1 METMDFKE
9 LLTRCQ
15 SGDHA
20 ALEELFLMYRPLIV
34 KKSYL
39 NKEFDQ
45 DLFQQNS
52 ETLLHFRPRSAP
64 ISANLLSSMA
74 R

>member
-1 METMDFKE
+1 MDFKE

-52 ETLLHFRPRSAP
+52 ETLLRCVKSYQIER
-64 ISANLLSSMA
+64 
-74 R
+74 

>member
-1 METMDFKE
+1 MEFKE
-9 LLTRCQ
+9 LLIRCQ
-15 SGDHA
+15 SGDPT

-34 KKSYL
+34 KRSYL

-52 ETLLHFRPRSAP
+52 ETLLRCVKNYQIELF
-64 ISANLLSSMA
+64 
-74 R
+74 

>member
-1 METMDFKE
+1 MDFRE
-9 LLTRCQ
+9 LLTQCQ
-15 SGDHA
+15 NGDRT

-34 KKSYL
+34 KKSFL

-52 ETLLHFRPRSAP
+52 ETLLRCVKSYH
-64 ISANLLSSMA
+64 ITY
-74 R
+74 

>member
-45 DLFQQNS
+45 DLFQQNG
-52 ETLLHFRPRSAP
+52 ETLL
-64 ISANLLSSMA
+64 
-74 R
+74 